1 MEEETKHQSQNKYSK
16 QENIKLSS
24 VILSDI
30 SDIKESKKG
39 NKYFLVELEKVRIP
53 FFTKDYK
60 QLEDLRNSLNEKVG
74 KQVNISITRTGFG
87 VDVEDASAESTRSET
102 EASIFLPVMKCMNC
116 GEETVVF
123 RFELRE
129 AYSKIKEGVEKLDSL
144 LLKNA
149 ISKENDK
156 NG

>member
-1 MEEETKHQSQNKYSK
+1 MEEETKHQSQNRYSK

-53 FFTKDYK
+53 FFRKEYK
-60 QLEDLRNSLNEKVG
+60 QLENLRNSLNEKIG
-74 KQVNISITRTGFG
+74 KQVNISITKTGFG
-87 VDVEDASAESTRSET
+87 VDVEDASAENIKSET
-102 EASIFLPVMKCMNC
+102 EASVFIPVLKCENC
-116 GEETVVF
+116 GEYTVVF
-123 RFELRE
+123 RFELKE
-129 AYSKIKEGVEKLDSL
+129 AYSKIKEGIEKLDSL
-144 LLKNA
+144 LLKNK
-149 ISKENDK
+149 SDV